1 MEDKVGRVKDLVGE
15 LNQYR
20 HEYYNLNKPSVS
32 DATYDQKFDELQS
45 LENETGVFYAN
56 SPTQTVG
63 YEVISK
69 LQKVTHITPL
79 KSLAK
84 TKSQE
89 ELNTWRKDKETLL
102 MFKGDGLTVEL
113 DYDNGLLTEASTRG
127 NGEIGEV
134 ITHNARTFKNIP
146 LSIPFKG
153 KLRISGEA
161 MIHKKEFDLINS
173 TLSDED
179 KYATPRNLVAG
190 SVRQLSSKVCSE
202 RSVEFYAFNILEC
215 SQTLTDS
222 KYENFEWLWNQGIDV
237 IHCDLV
243 EGRYLSEMIEE
254 MIEEMKQLAV
264 QMGVPIDGL
273 VISFDSVSYS
283 NSLQETSHHPLHSL
297 AYKFFDESTQSILRG
312 VEWRTT
318 RMGQVNPTAI
328 FDTVS
333 IDNTDVNRA
342 SLHNLSFIEGLQLS
356 IGSRIL
362 VSKRN
367 LIIPHIEDNLDRDL
381 GSLEYPSECPA
392 CGEKTAIKN
401 TGTADFLFCENVNC
415 SAKLL
420 DKFVHFVKRDCMN
433 IDGLSSA
440 SLELFINEG
449 FLQSFDDIYN
459 LEAHDYQI
467 KKLEGWGSKS
477 YTKLIEA
484 IDKSRKVKCANFI
497 YALGIPNVGSSSS
510 KIIAKH
516 FNNDFC
522 AFEKACV
529 LGFDFSL
536 LEDFGSITDQSIHN
550 WYASGNELNMWM
562 HLMDEIEIIKEV
574 KKEVVNV
581 SDNPFKGSKCYA
593 TGSFANYKKE
603 EIKAVLEGLGAE
615 FAGGYAKS
623 LTYLIEGSLKSS
635 SKVDKAK
642 KDGIPVISE
651 EEFMK
656 MIGKV

>member
-1 MEDKVGRVKDLVGE
+1 MDKVTRIQELVKE

-20 HEYYNLNKPSVS
+20 NEYYNLNKPSVS
-32 DATYDQKFDELQS
+32 DATYDQKFDELQI
-45 LENETGVFYAN
+45 LEQETGFIMSN
-56 SPTQTVG
+56 SPVQTVG

-69 LQKVTHITPL
+69 LQKVQHKTPL
-79 KSLAK
+79 KSLGK
-84 TKSQE
+84 TKLID
-89 ELNTWRKDKETLL
+89 ELNAWRKGKEILL
-102 MFKGDGLTVEL
+102 MLKGDGLTVEL
-113 DYDNGLLTEASTRG
+113 DYDNGLLVEASTRG
-127 NGEIGEV
+127 NSIIGED
-134 ITHNARTFKNIP
+134 ITHNAKVFKNIP

-153 KLRISGEA
+153 VLRLSGEA
-161 MIHKKEFDLINS
+161 MVHKSDFDEINS
-173 TLSDED
+173 KLSDED
-179 KYATPRNLVAG
+179 KYATPRNLSAG
-190 SVRQLSSKVCSE
+190 SVRQLSSKVCATRNIS
-202 RSVEFYAFNILEC
+202 FYAFNILEC
-215 SQTLTDS
+215 GEELSDS
-222 KYENFEWLWNQGIDV
+222 KYENFIWLEEQGFKV
-237 IHCDLV
+237 IENTKLNENITEKLIGD
-243 EGRYLSEMIEE
+243 
-254 MIEEMKQLAV
+254 MKQIADED
-264 QMGVPIDGL
+264 GIPIDGL
-273 VISFDSVSYS
+273 VTSFDSVSYS
-283 NSLQETSHHPLHSL
+283 NSLPESEHHPSHSL
-297 AYKFFDESTQSILRG
+297 AYKFYDESTQSILRG

-381 GSLEYPSECPA
+381 GSLEYPNECPA

-401 TGTADFLFCENVNC
+401 AGTADFLFCENDNC

-449 FLQSFDDIYN
+449 FLKSFDDIYN

-484 IDKSRKVKCANFI
+484 IDKSRKVKCNNFI

-510 KIIAKH
+510 KIISKY
-516 FNNDFC
+516 FNNDFK

-529 LGFDFSL
+529 LGFDFSV

-562 HLMDEIEIIKEV
+562 HLMDEIEVIQEE
-574 KKEVVNV
+574 KKEIASVG
-581 SDNPFKGSKCYA
+581 DNPFKNMHVYP
-593 TGSFANYKKE
+593 TGVFQIKKADLKIKLESLGAIVESGYKKSLDML
-603 EIKAVLEGLGAE
+603 IC
-615 FAGGYAKS
+615 GGDMSKS
-623 LTYLIEGSLKSS
+623 GKG
-635 SKVDKAK
+635 DKAE
-642 KDGIPVISE
+642 KDGVKMVSE
-651 EEFMK
+651 EYLMEYLQ
-656 MIGKV
+656 

>member
-1 MEDKVGRVKDLVGE
+1 MMEDKVGQVKDLVME

-20 HEYYNLNKPSVS
+20 NEYYNLNKPSVS
-32 DATYDQKFDELQS
+32 DATYDQKFDKLQS
-45 LENETGVFYAN
+45 LENEIGVFYAN

-69 LQKVTHITPL
+69 LKKVTHITTL

-134 ITHNARTFKNIP
+134 ITHNAKTFKNIP

-153 KLRISGEA
+153 KLRVSGEA
-161 MIHKKEFDLINS
+161 MIHKQEFDLINS
-173 TLSDED
+173 ALLDED

-222 KYENFEWLWNQGIDV
+222 KYENFEWLWTLGFDV
-237 IHCDLV
+237 IHCELV
-243 EGRYLSEMIEE
+243 EGRYLSDMIEG
-254 MIEEMKQLAV
+254 MKQLAV
-264 QMGVPIDGL
+264 QTGVPIDGL
-273 VISFDSVSYS
+273 VMSFDSVSYS
-283 NSLQETSHHPLHSL
+283 NSLQETAHHPLHSI
-297 AYKFFDESTQSILRG
+297 AFKFADDALETVLRG

-328 FDTVS
+328 FDTVI
-333 IDNTDVNRA
+333 IDNTEVSRA
-342 SLHNLSFIEGLQLS
+342 SLHNLSFIEGLQLN

-362 VSKRN
+362 VTKRN

-381 GSLEYPSECPA
+381 GSLEYPNECPA
-392 CGEKTAIKN
+392 CQGKTVIKN
-401 TGTADFLFCENVNC
+401 TGTADFLFCTNDNC

-449 FLQSFDDIYN
+449 FLKKFDDN
-459 LEAHDYQI
+459 L
-467 KKLEGWGSKS
+467 
-477 YTKLIEA
+477 
-484 IDKSRKVKCANFI
+484 
-497 YALGIPNVGSSSS
+497 
-510 KIIAKH
+510 
-516 FNNDFC
+516 
-522 AFEKACV
+522 
-529 LGFDFSL
+529 
-536 LEDFGSITDQSIHN
+536 
-550 WYASGNELNMWM
+550 
-562 HLMDEIEIIKEV
+562 
-574 KKEVVNV
+574 
-581 SDNPFKGSKCYA
+581 
-593 TGSFANYKKE
+593 
-603 EIKAVLEGLGAE
+603 
-615 FAGGYAKS
+615 
-623 LTYLIEGSLKSS
+623 
-635 SKVDKAK
+635 
-642 KDGIPVISE
+642 
-651 EEFMK
+651 
-656 MIGKV
+656 